1 MFEVSRL
8 LNNKEGVTRLIQI
21 RYQALKRLNMQQS
34 FSKKELKDFLSKA
47 LTRTYCSRH
56 KNALP
61 LDEAIQVLTE
71 TSEKAGWETDTVL
84 KLHMADVKNED
95 IRQLFRRFL
104 IAKKYNVRPFDM
116 TQQGAPPAIV
126 YASDDC
132 VLINMRN
139 HVTTTR
145 VLSPSGEI
153 LIPEG
158 EVIIFPNEGFVAKN
172 VNTLKMGMYSRFGK
186 EILPCVFDNVTR
198 KGELSYKGVS
208 FDLVMTDLAI
218 KAISNK
224 IRQGRAIKFIYG
236 SDQIAGISI
245 SHEQGAEEILDS
257 GVRRIV
263 FDGVQTDDG
272 ICKSVLTELKG
283 IIGKTHRV
291 FDADETDG

>member
-1 MFEVSRL
+1 
-8 LNNKEGVTRLIQI
+8 
-21 RYQALKRLNMQQS
+21 MQQS

-172 VNTLKMGMYSRFGK
+172 VNTLKMGMYSRFGQ

-245 SHEQGAEEILDS
+245 SHEQGTEEILDS

-291 FDADETDG
+291 FDAVVCCEALCDRR